1 MYNFHKKAIFMEVEV
16 CNMAIYAA
24 IHKSIVSTCPARH
37 KELDKNFADAASRDS
52 RENLANRP
60 SPHKH

>member
-1 MYNFHKKAIFMEVEV
+1 MEVEV
-16 CNMAIYAA
+16 FNMAIYAA
-24 IHKSIVSTCPARH
+24 INKSIVTTCPARH
-37 KELDKNFADAASRDS
+37 KEIDKNFADAASRDS